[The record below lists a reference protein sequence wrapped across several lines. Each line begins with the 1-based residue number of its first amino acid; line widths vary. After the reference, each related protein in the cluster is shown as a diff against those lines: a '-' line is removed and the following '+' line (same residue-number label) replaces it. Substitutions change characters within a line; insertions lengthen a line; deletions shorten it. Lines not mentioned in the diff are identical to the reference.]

1 MNRLNHPAELEIFRQ
16 DILKRRERIKKRVR
30 VCAGPACASQAG
42 EAIAKALQDTIAE
55 KGLQEEFW
63 VTPTGC
69 HGFCARGPIA
79 VIEPE
84 NIFYEK
90 LRRHHV
96 PDIVNRTLIG
106 GEIIEEL
113 LYTNPADGKKIVH
126 EAEIPFYAN
135 QEQIV
140 FRDSGKNFY
149 SDIEDYISRGGY
161 TGLVKALSQLT
172 PEEIVEEVKLSG
184 LRGRGGGGFPA
195 GTKWESCRKAKGA
208 IKYVICNA
216 DEGDPGAYM
225 DRALL
230 EGNPH
235 QVIEGM
241 IIGAYAIG
249 AVEGYIYCRYEYPMA
264 TKNAIWAIQ
273 QAKELGLLGPNI
285 LGTPFSLEIFVTRG
299 AGAFVCGESTALM
312 ASLEGKVGEP
322 RGKHIH
328 TVDKGLW
335 NRPSNLNNV
344 ETWATVPLII
354 NQGGSWHASIGTE
367 RSKGTKIFSLVGKI
381 NNSGLVEVSMG
392 TPLKKIIYDI
402 GGGIPGGREF
412 KAVQT
417 GGPSGGCIPK
427 ALIDLPVDYE
437 KLKEAG
443 SMMGSGGMIVLDEET
458 CMVDVARYF
467 LNFLEEESC
476 GKCVPCR
483 LGVKRMHEIVT
494 SICQGEGQEGDIQ
507 RLQSLGEIITEAA
520 LCGLGK
526 SSSNPVLSTIKY
538 FREEYEAHI
547 RDKECPAGV
556 CRRLT
561 GAPCQKGCP
570 AGIDVPSYVALT
582 ASGHY
587 EQALE
592 IIRADN
598 PFPSVCGRICNHGCE
613 VTCTR
618 GEVDS
623 PIAIMQLK
631 RFLSDFEGTRPLV
644 LPQPV
649 PKTKVQKVA
658 VVGGG
663 PAGLSAAYFL
673 VRKGY
678 PVTLFEASPVL
689 GGMLALAIPEFRLPR
704 EHLQR
709 DIQHILALGVEVRTQ
724 TPIGKDLTLEQLK
737 NQGYEAL
744 FLATGAHQG
753 LEIGVFGENLYE
765 GTIDA
770 LDFLKKITSSPEPLT
785 GKRVVV
791 VGGGYAAV
799 DAARAAIRLGASV
812 NLVYRRAEEDL
823 PADPLELRAAREEG
837 VQFHFLTTPT
847 KITAKAN
854 RVTGLECL
862 RLEPV
867 STDTSGRRRMLPKE
881 GTEFLLPAEWV
892 IAAVG
897 LKPDL
902 SFFSPT
908 APLSVAIGQTLAVD
922 PETLQTQIPSV
933 FAGGDLI
940 TGMASV
946 IEAVAVGKRAA
957 WAMDNYLSGQDNK
970 LPPSKPRLRLE
981 KAIVPEGESV
991 PTDRPEM
998 GLVPVKERSTNF
1010 QEAELG
1016 LSEKQALDEARR
1028 CLRCDLTE

>member
-1 MNRLNHPAELEIFRQ
+1 M
-16 DILKRRERIKKRVR
+16 
-30 VCAGPACASQAG
+30 
-42 EAIAKALQDTIAE
+42 
-55 KGLQEEFW
+55 
-63 VTPTGC
+63 
-69 HGFCARGPIA
+69 
-79 VIEPE
+79 
-84 NIFYEK
+84 
-90 LRRHHV
+90 
-96 PDIVNRTLIG
+96 
-106 GEIIEEL
+106 
-113 LYTNPADGKKIVH
+113 
-126 EAEIPFYAN
+126 
-135 QEQIV
+135 
-140 FRDSGKNFY
+140 
-149 SDIEDYISRGGY
+149 
-161 TGLVKALSQLT
+161 
-172 PEEIVEEVKLSG
+172 
-184 LRGRGGGGFPA
+184 
-195 GTKWESCRKAKGA
+195 
-208 IKYVICNA
+208 CNA

-235 QVIEGM
+235 QIIEGM

-249 AVEGYIYCRYEYPMA
+249 AVEGYIYCRYEYPLA
-264 TKNAIWAIQ
+264 TKNALWAIQ
-273 QAKELGLLGPNI
+273 QAKELGLLGRNI

-328 TVDKGLW
+328 TVEKGLW

-344 ETWATVPLII
+344 ETWATVPLIV
-354 NQGGSWHASIGTE
+354 NQGGAWHASIGTE

-381 NNSGLVEVSMG
+381 NNSGLVEVAMG
-392 TPLKKIIYDI
+392 TPLRKIIYEI
-402 GGGIPGGREF
+402 GGGIPKGKTF

-417 GGPSGGCIPK
+417 GGPSGGCIPN

-458 CMVDVARYF
+458 CMVDMARYF
-467 LNFLEEESC
+467 LHFLEEESC

-494 SICQGEGQEGDIQ
+494 RICQGQGKEGDIE
-507 RLQSLGEIITEAA
+507 RLQALGGTITEAA

-526 SSSNPVLSTIKY
+526 SSANPVLSTIKY

-556 CRRLT
+556 CRRLAA
-561 GAPCQKGCP
+561 APCQKGCP
-570 AGIDVPSYVALT
+570 AGIDVASYVALT

-592 IIRADN
+592 IVRADN

-631 RFLSDFEGTRPLV
+631 RFISDFEGTRPLV
-644 LPQPV
+644 LPPPV
-649 PKTKVQKVA
+649 PKTRSQKVA

-673 VRKGY
+673 AKKGY

-709 DIQHILALGVEVRTQ
+709 DIQYILALGIEVKTQ
-724 TPIGKDLTLEQLK
+724 TPVGKDLSLEQLK
-737 NQGYEAL
+737 NEGYEAL

-753 LEIGVFGENLYE
+753 LEMGVFGENLYE
-765 GTIDA
+765 GIMDA
-770 LDFLKKITSSPEPLT
+770 LDFLKKVNDSPEPLAR
-785 GKRVVV
+785 KRVAV
-791 VGGGYAAV
+791 VGGGYEAV
-799 DAARAAIRLGASV
+799 DAARAAIRLGATV
-812 NLVYRRAEEDL
+812 HLVYRRTEEDL

-847 KITAKAN
+847 KIIAKN
-854 RVTGLECL
+854 HRVSGLECL
-862 RLEPV
+862 RLEPL
-867 STDTSGRRRMLPKE
+867 STDTSGRRRILPQE
-881 GTEFLLPAEWV
+881 GTEFILPAEMV
-892 IAAVG
+892 ITAVG

-902 SFFSPT
+902 SFLSPI
-908 APLSVAIGQTLAVD
+908 APLAVTGGQTLAVD
-922 PETLQTQIPSV
+922 PETLQTQIPGV

-940 TGMASV
+940 SGMASV

-957 WAMDNYLSGQDNK
+957 WSIDNFLSGQENK
-970 LPPSKPRLRLE
+970 FPASKPRLRLE
-981 KAIVPEGESV
+981 KAIVPEGEAL
-991 PTDRPEM
+991 PADRPEM

-1016 LSEKQALDEARR
+1016 LSEKQAMDEARR
-1028 CLRCDLTE
+1028 CLRCDLAE

>member
-1 MNRLNHPAELEIFRQ
+1 MERLTSVEGLEKLRQ
-16 DILKRRERIKKRVR
+16 QILTRYQAIRKRVR
-30 VCAGPACASQAG
+30 VCVGTACHSLDGEKLAQAFEQVLEETG
-42 EAIAKALQDTIAE
+42 QGQDF
-55 KGLQEEFW
+55 L

-69 HGFCARGPIA
+69 NGFCAHGPIV
-79 VIEPE
+79 VIEPD
-84 NIFYEK
+84 NIFYQRVRPERVREIVEK
-90 LRRHHV
+90 TVLA
-96 PDIVNRTLIG
+96 
-106 GEIIEEL
+106 GELVEDL
-113 LYTNPADGKKIVH
+113 LYTDPETGKIIVH
-126 EAEIPFYAN
+126 ESEIPFYAR
-135 QEQIV
+135 QERIV
-140 FRDSGKNFY
+140 FQDSGRNFITN
-149 SDIEDYISRGGY
+149 IEDYISRGGY
-161 TGLVKALSQLT
+161 SALAKVLSEVT
-172 PEEIVEEVKLSG
+172 PEEVIEEIKLSG
-184 LRGRGGGGFPA
+184 LRGRGGGGFPT
-195 GTKWESCRKAKGA
+195 GTKWESCRKAKGDL
-208 IKYVICNA
+208 KYVMCNA

-235 QVIEGM
+235 QILEGM

-249 AVEGYIYCRYEYPMA
+249 AREGYLYVRFEYPMA
-264 TKNAIWAIQ
+264 VKNAIWAIQ
-273 QAKELGLLGPNI
+273 QAEAYGLLGSGI
-285 LGTPFSLEIFVTRG
+285 LGTDFSLTMKVNRG
-299 AGAFVCGESTALM
+299 AGAFICGESTALM
-312 ASLEGKVGEP
+312 ASLEGKIGEP

-328 TVDKGLW
+328 TVEKGLW

-354 NQGGSWHASIGTE
+354 DRGASWHAAIGTE

-381 NNSGLVEVSMG
+381 NNTGLVEVAMG
-392 TPLKKIIYDI
+392 TPLRKIIYEI
-402 GGGIPGGREF
+402 GGGIPKGKAF

-427 ALIDLPVDYE
+427 ALIDLPVDFE

-458 CMVDVARYF
+458 CMVDMARYF

-494 SICQGEGQEGDIQ
+494 GICQGQGKEGDIE
-507 RLQSLGEIITEAA
+507 RLQNLGSTITEAA

-556 CRRLT
+556 CRRLSA
-561 GAPCQKGCP
+561 APCQKGCP

-592 IIRADN
+592 IVRADN

-631 RFLSDFEGTRPLV
+631 RFISDFEGTRPLV

-649 PKTKVQKVA
+649 PKTKLQKVA

-673 VRKGY
+673 ARKGY
-678 PVTLFEASPVL
+678 PVTLFEASSVL
-689 GGMLALAIPEFRLPR
+689 GGMLALGIPEFRLPR

-709 DIQHILALGVEVRTQ
+709 DIQYILALGIEVKTQ

-737 NQGYEAL
+737 KQGYEAV

-753 LEIGVFGENLYE
+753 LAMGVFGETLYE
-765 GTIDA
+765 GIIDA
-770 LDFLKKITSSPEPLT
+770 LDFLKKANSSPESLA

-799 DAARAAIRLGASV
+799 DAARAAIRLGAEV
-812 NLVYRRAEEDL
+812 HLVYRRTAGGSSGRS
-823 PADPLELRAAREEG
+823 PG
-837 VQFHFLTTPT
+837 VQ
-847 KITAKAN
+847 
-854 RVTGLECL
+854 G
-862 RLEPV
+862 
-867 STDTSGRRRMLPKE
+867 S
-881 GTEFLLPAEWV
+881 
-892 IAAVG
+892 
-897 LKPDL
+897 
-902 SFFSPT
+902 
-908 APLSVAIGQTLAVD
+908 
-922 PETLQTQIPSV
+922 
-933 FAGGDLI
+933 AGGR
-940 TGMASV
+940 G
-946 IEAVAVGKRAA
+946 AVSSL
-957 WAMDNYLSGQDNK
+957 DHPHQDH
-970 LPPSKPRLRLE
+970 R
-981 KAIVPEGESV
+981 
-991 PTDRPEM
+991 
-998 GLVPVKERSTNF
+998 
-1010 QEAELG
+1010 QE
-1016 LSEKQALDEARR
+1016 
-1028 CLRCDLTE
+1028 